1 MGTGIQQTHLAETPK
16 GPILLFSFP
25 YIIDSLRCASKP
37 TRSNGH
43 QLKRSESKQS
53 FTSLDADA
61 GD

>member
-53 FTSLDADA
+53 FTS
-61 GD
+61 